1 MTGNF
6 QHKTLAGGK
15 WHQLP
20 LVEQLGNIGSEVNR
34 ALMAKTDEKRFDN
47 AVIRAL
53 ELFDLTLADP
63 RWRKGKRLKEICRAR
78 ELFCDAVQG
87 GLVYGTKLEDLN
99 RYFYYFAYAAR
110 ANR

>member
-1 MTGNF
+1 MTENF
-6 QHKTLAGGK
+6 QHKNLASGK
-15 WHQLP
+15 WHQLS

-34 ALMAKTDEKRFDN
+34 ALMAKSDEKRFNN
-47 AVIRAL
+47 AVLRAL

-63 RWRKGKRLKEICRAR
+63 RWRKRLKEICRAR

-87 GLVYGTKLEDLN
+87 GLFYGTKLEDLN

-110 ANR
+110 AKR